1 MGILSNNLRN
11 MALEK
16 PENRYKSYL
25 KIGNATMFKM
35 PENGNVLMDVIPYRV
50 TSQTYHDYN
59 PNSYSFVKSSPKFSF
74 TRSFAIHRKIGAEER
89 NIICP
94 TSLGLRCPICEEQ
107 RVFTENFKNKAK
119 RDEWREKGFSPQ
131 YRQLVNFYDL
141 SKADGVMY
149 VWDVPVSYFLKV
161 ILAEIKND
169 SSYENFAEIENG
181 LTLNVKFRPGEFKDR
196 EGKPTPVV
204 KDISFLKRN
213 KDYTLADIDK
223 AYNLDDMLDV
233 LPYEDVSQLF
243 FNGVIE
249 NKSPAPEVSKA
260 EVPKSASTVADTRQ
274 VSKGVCP
281 HGHEFGKDALMKE
294 SCASCDQTI
303 WNACCQAKR

>member
-1 MGILSNNLRN
+1 MGILSNNLRD

-59 PNSYSFVKSSPKFSF
+59 PNSYIFVKSSPQFSF
-74 TRSFAIHRKIGAEER
+74 TRSFAVHKKIGAEER
-89 NIICP
+89 SIVCP
-94 TSLGLRCPICEEQ
+94 MSLGLRCPICEEQ

-196 EGKPTPVV
+196 EGKPIPVV

-243 FNGVIE
+243 FNGVVE
-249 NKSPAPEVSKA
+249 KKSEASKVEA
-260 EVPKSASTVADTRQ
+260 LESASAKTEVRQ
-274 VSKGVCP
+274 TPKGVCP
-281 HGHEFGKDALMKE
+281 SGHEFGKDALMKE
-294 SCASCDQTI
+294 SCSSCPEDV
-303 WNACCQAKR
+303 WNACCKAK